1 MTDKRQKAT
10 KVKCKRDESLTK
22 QSKYSPLEEAFEFS
36 WSLFADEHNTY
47 VKSTRRNIELKNLNV
62 EPVTTRYIMQTL
74 IYVISMGFLSLSH
87 RRSRPRNIPSCE
99 EWWEMAVFA
108 G

>member
-22 QSKYSPLEEAFEFS
+22 QSKYSSLEEAFEFS

-47 VKSTRRNIELKNLNV
+47 VKSTRRNRIEKFECGTHDYQIYYANIDLRHQYGI
-62 EPVTTRYIMQTL
+62 PVTESQTFPPTKHPQL
-74 IYVISMGFLSLSH
+74 
-87 RRSRPRNIPSCE
+87 
-99 EWWEMAVFA
+99 
-108 G
+108 